1 MAAND
6 TRPSISKPIPFKS
19 DSKPSE
25 SFLDMCALSYDKS
38 QDTFKIIRS
47 PSCGFIVALLVTLGL
62 LCVAAPTWA
71 ATDDSAG
78 KPVSTSP
85 IETQSSSD
93 DVHHVLPPAHISTP
107 PLTRAAAQRQL
118 DTISPADW
126 LARYGRVDIERRR

>member
-1 MAAND
+1 
-6 TRPSISKPIPFKS
+6 
-19 DSKPSE
+19 
-25 SFLDMCALSYDKS
+25 MCALSYEKS
-38 QDTFKIIRS
+38 QGSFKITRS
-47 PSCGFIVALLVTLGL
+47 PSRGFILALLVALGL

-85 IETQSSSD
+85 IATQSSSD
-93 DVHHVLPPAHISTP
+93 DVHRALPPTHISTP

-118 DTISPADW
+118 ETISPADW